1 MAWNLRQSNSRPIN
15 PDNIRTGGGGRGGW
29 FNFGPMAMPGT
40 YTATLHKEYDGTL
53 TKLDGPINFN
63 VIHLQRGVLEGMSF
77 EEYRVHSENIISTQ
91 NMMAKATNLLNESI
105 KSVKAMRLAL
115 SRSKIENNELSKA
128 LYDLDNELSNINT
141 RINGNSAKSEIGE
154 RNNPTVNSY
163 IGNAMRGLSTTYGPT
178 GQNKQSLEIADSM
191 LNKIY
196 IEIQKA
202 ASKIPELKVELEK
215 IGAPYIIGN

>member
-1 MAWNLRQSNSRPIN
+1 
-15 PDNIRTGGGGRGGW
+15 
-29 FNFGPMAMPGT
+29 
-40 YTATLHKEYDGTL
+40 
-53 TKLDGPINFN
+53 
-63 VIHLQRGVLEGMSF
+63 
-77 EEYRVHSENIISTQ
+77 
-91 NMMAKATNLLNESI
+91 
-105 KSVKAMRLAL
+105 MRLAL

-128 LYDLDNELSNINT
+128 LYNLDNELSYIDT

-154 RNNPTVNSY
+154 RNNPTVKNY